1 MSTTTTNAQ
10 PFPASEAVAF
20 RAQLKRLLAHDL
32 FAHSKRYPRLLAYTV
47 EKTLEGHASE
57 LKERT
62 IGIEAFGR
70 PADYD
75 ANADPVVRITA
86 AEVRKRL
93 IQYYYDPSH
102 AQEPII
108 ELPVGSYVPLFHLQD
123 APQAEAFIE
132 LTQASAIA
140 TQPELPPPPAPP
152 AKRNW
157 AVILVGALLI
167 FAAGIAAGS
176 FHFRAK
182 PTSLE
187 RFWSEFA
194 QSPAAI
200 TYCIGDPMATAG
212 VAPSA
217 LDQALHRRLVNAGH
231 LDLSDVVALAHALG
245 PLSQRQGAFRVLTA
259 QETSF
264 TQLREGPFVLIGAFD
279 NAWTLR
285 LTEHLRYGFETS
297 NGNARLVDRKNPV
310 SGGWTTGW
318 DTPYQQLTNDFAII
332 ARFRD
337 SMTGQ
342 PVVVIAGISDA
353 ATEAASEVLYN
364 PAYLDALLAKA
375 PKDWEQKNLEAV
387 IETHLIEGHAGPPQ
401 VLAVESW

>member
-10 PFPASEAVAF
+10 PFPANEAVAF

-47 EKTLEGHASE
+47 EKTLEGRAGE

-102 AQEPII
+102 AQEPVI
-108 ELPVGSYVPLFHLQD
+108 ELPVGSYVPIFHLLET
-123 APQAEAFIE
+123 PQAVAEVEVPTA
-132 LTQASAIA
+132 TTAID
-140 TQPELPPPPAPP
+140 QPAAPIAVAPP

-157 AVILVGALLI
+157 TALLAGALLV
-167 FAAGIAAGS
+167 FAVGVAVGS
-176 FHFRAK
+176 IHYRSRQ
-182 PTSLE
+182 TSLE
-187 RFWSEFA
+187 RFWAEFT
-194 QSPAAI
+194 QSSAAI

-217 LDQALHRRLVNAGH
+217 LDQALHRRLVNASH

-259 QETSF
+259 PETSF

-285 LTEHLRYGFETS
+285 LTEHLRYGFETG
-297 NGNARLVDRKNPV
+297 NGTARLVDRKNPV
-310 SGGWTTGW
+310 SGGWSTGW

-332 ARFRD
+332 ARFHD
-337 SMTGQ
+337 TMTGQ

-364 PAYLDALLAKA
+364 PAYLDALLTKA
-375 PKDWEQKNLEAV
+375 PKDWDQKNLEAV